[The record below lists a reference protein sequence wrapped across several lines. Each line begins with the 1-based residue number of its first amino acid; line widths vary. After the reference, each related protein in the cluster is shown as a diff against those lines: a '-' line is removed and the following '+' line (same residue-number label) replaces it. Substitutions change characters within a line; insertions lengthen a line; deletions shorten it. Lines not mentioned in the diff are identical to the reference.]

1 MKYMDDVGSCFV
13 VVGFIL
19 VKCIGFMDGEIVAN
33 FQTLLDHYSMWFFF
47 SFSKPLTIRVQKKKI
62 LQLLWLKI
70 QFKVNE

>member
-33 FQTLLDHYSMWFFF
+33 FQTLLDHYSMWFF
-47 SFSKPLTIRVQKKKI
+47 SFSKPLTIRVQKKI